1 MPDYQLLVFDWDGT
15 LADSV
20 ARIVES
26 VLAAADRFDLHP
38 PDEAQ
43 IRGIIGLGLPEAI
56 AALYPELDSGLAERF
71 RLAYADH
78 YLTLDTTPPPLFPGV
93 VDGLEALRAAGYRL
107 AVATGKSRRGL
118 QRALAGH
125 AWQDYFE
132 ITRCADETASKP
144 DPRMLHEILARCGVA
159 VDRALM
165 IGDAT
170 FDLLMARNAQMDAV
184 AVGYGAQPLERLR
197 PLAPR
202 LEIMEFAELRRW
214 LMPVT
219 QRCSLEG
226 V

>member
-1 MPDYQLLVFDWDGT
+1 VPDYQLLVFDWDGT

-26 VLAAADRFDLHP
+26 VLAAADRFDLQP

-78 YLTLDTTPPPLFPGV
+78 YLTLDATPPPLFPGV
-93 VDGLEALRAAGYRL
+93 VEGLEALRDAGYRL

-125 AWQDYFE
+125 DWQDYFE

-159 VDRALM
+159 ADRALM

-197 PLAPR
+197 PFAPR
-202 LEIMEFAELRRW
+202 LEIMEFAELRHW
-214 LMPVT
+214 LMPMT
-219 QRCSLEG
+219 RRCSREG